1 MDSDPILFGLSGRE
15 KEGGIVEEREREK
28 LVERI
33 LVFKLAIG

>member
-15 KEGGIVEEREREK
+15 KEGGIVEEREK

-33 LVFKLAIG
+33 LVFKLALG